1 MQVSKQLLILHV
13 QYSPLLTSHTHG
25 IFCVAPRNFSRGKT
39 KNYVW
44 HSELPCVEKGFATP
58 RNYHSHSH
66 CHVWL
71 ILKAM
76 PRAVTH
82 DEETHYTH
90 CFEAYL
96 HCIIN

>member
-1 MQVSKQLLILHV
+1 MIFSAWHHTTFPCGKTMHGMVNYLAWKRVLPSQEIA
-13 QYSPLLTSHTHG
+13 THG
-25 IFCVAPRNFSRGKT
+25 
-39 KNYVW
+39 
-44 HSELPCVEKGFATP
+44 
-58 RNYHSHSH
+58 SHSH
-66 CHVWL
+66 CHAWL

-76 PRAVTH
+76 PRAVTR